1 MPFRALEELT
11 KGYSMKRH
19 LGIAIVLTLAA
30 APLAQAEL
38 RATEIQDVENLC
50 LRGLTPIPVS
60 WDEET
65 GAQIYALQSVDEFG
79 NAQSAYLISQQELNS
94 MPVCVAAPA
103 DFASEGG
110 EYQTASFTANAGV

>member
-1 MPFRALEELT
+1 MRLKSRTWKTSAF
-11 KGYSMKRH
+11 
-19 LGIAIVLTLAA
+19 
-30 APLAQAEL
+30 
-38 RATEIQDVENLC
+38 
-50 LRGLTPIPVS
+50 PVS